1 MQGEKYVYIELY
13 LFFYTPRI
21 KFRKKNKNF
30 NNISIGALTNIDNN
44 CSIGDYTYIGLRCT
58 ISKANIGRYCSI
70 GNNVSIGPGEHH
82 INWISTSSYLYEDKV
97 DWYEELT
104 HGDVIIGNDV
114 WIGTDSIVRRGI
126 TVGDG
131 AVIGANSFVNSDVPP
146 YAIVAGI
153 PAKII
158 KYRFSEEVIQ
168 KLLDSKWFLLDL
180 DDAKELVRKL
190 EKEI

>member
-1 MQGEKYVYIELY
+1 M
-13 LFFYTPRI
+13 
-21 KFRKKNKNF
+21 
-30 NNISIGALTNIDNN
+30 
-44 CSIGDYTYIGLRCT
+44 
-58 ISKANIGRYCSI
+58 
-70 GNNVSIGPGEHH
+70 
-82 INWISTSSYLYEDKV
+82 YEDRV

-104 HGDVIIGNDV
+104 HGDVTIGNDV
-114 WIGTDSIVRRGI
+114 WIGTDSIIRRGI

-158 KYRFSEEVIQ
+158 KYRFSEKVIR